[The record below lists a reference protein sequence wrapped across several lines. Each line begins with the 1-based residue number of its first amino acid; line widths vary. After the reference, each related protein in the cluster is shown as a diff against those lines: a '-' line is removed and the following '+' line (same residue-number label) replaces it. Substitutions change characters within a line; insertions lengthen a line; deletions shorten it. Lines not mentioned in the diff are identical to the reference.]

1 MQRRLTDI
9 NVAYSLVTIA
19 LATCMI
25 LVLMERVWW
34 CQVGDLSPWSWD
46 IWSSH
51 NSQHLLDPYAL
62 SHFQHGIG
70 LFLLLQLCCSRW
82 LSVQTCTVIV
92 ALIEAAWEILE
103 NTPFMINRYREAT
116 ISLDYFGDSILN
128 SMSDYGVC
136 LLGVLLVRKTNWKL
150 GLAVFIALEFCSVL
164 WIRDSLM
171 LNILMLTFPVEAIK
185 QWQAP

>member
-1 MQRRLTDI
+1 MQKRLTDQ
-9 NVAYSLVTIA
+9 NVAYSLVAIA
-19 LATCMI
+19 VTTCMI
-25 LVLMERVWW
+25 LVLMGRVWW
-34 CQVGDLSPWSWD
+34 CEVGDFSPWSWD

-70 LFLLLQLCCSRW
+70 LFLLLQLCFSRW
-82 LSVQTCTVIV
+82 LTVQTCTVIV
-92 ALIEAAWEILE
+92 ALIEAAWEIEE

-150 GLAVFIALEFCSVL
+150 GLAVFVLFEIGSVL

-171 LNILMLTFPVEAIK
+171 LNILMLTYPVEAIK

>member
-1 MQRRLTDI
+1 MQRRLTDR
-9 NVAYSLVTIA
+9 NVAYSLVTIG

-51 NSQHLLDPYAL
+51 NSQHSLDPYAL

-116 ISLDYFGDSILN
+116 ISLDYFGDSIVN

-150 GLAVFIALEFCSVL
+150 GLAVFIALEVCSVL